1 MKNKILTPDSIKQ
14 LLNHSASSLDRSTI
28 ESLRSSRNFALQRHR
43 ELQHAPVQAWLTH
56 HGLWV
61 GGSHARHKKHM
72 YWALAML
79 FAACL
84 FTGIAYI
91 QHDHDHSDVDIELL
105 TDDLPVD
112 AYVE

>member
-1 MKNKILTPDSIKQ
+1 MNKTNTTPDSIKQ
-14 LLNHSASSLDRSTI
+14 LLNRSVTRLDGKTI
-28 ESLRSSRNFALQRHR
+28 ENLRSSRNLALKRHR

-56 HGLWV
+56 HGLWA
-61 GGSHARHKKHM
+61 GDSHSHHKHV
-72 YWALAML
+72 YWALIVI
-79 FAACL
+79 FVACL
-84 FTGIAYI
+84 FTGITYV

>member
-1 MKNKILTPDSIKQ
+1 MKNNNLTPDSIKQ
-14 LLNHSASSLDRSTI
+14 LLNRSVSGLDRGTI
-28 ESLRSSRNFALQRHR
+28 ENLRSSRNLALQRHR

-56 HGLWV
+56 HGFWT
-61 GGSHARHKKHM
+61 GNSHSHQKHV
-72 YWALAML
+72 YFALVVL

-84 FTGIAYI
+84 FSGIAYI